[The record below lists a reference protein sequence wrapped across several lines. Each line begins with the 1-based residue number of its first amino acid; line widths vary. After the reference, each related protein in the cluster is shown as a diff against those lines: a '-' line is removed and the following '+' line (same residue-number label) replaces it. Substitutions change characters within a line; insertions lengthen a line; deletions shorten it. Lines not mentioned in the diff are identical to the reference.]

1 MPEEHAPFIQ
11 VLRALHFAAQ
21 KHRDQRRKNSEAS
34 PYVNHVIDVAETLA
48 RVGGVD
54 DASVIQ
60 AAILHDT
67 IEDTKTSAAEI
78 ERAFGRE
85 VKSLVME
92 MTDDKSLLKKE
103 RKRLQIEHAPHLSL
117 RAKQIKLADKICNIR
132 DVIDSPP
139 ENWPLERR
147 LEYLDWSEQVV
158 AGCRGCN
165 PALEQCYDRILA
177 EGRRLLTTHA

>member
-1 MPEEHAPFIQ
+1 MAEEHAPLIE

-21 KHRDQRRKNSEAS
+21 KHRDQRRKDPEAS

-54 DASVIQ
+54 DASMLQ

-67 IEDTKTSAAEI
+67 IEDTETSAAEI
-78 ERAFGRE
+78 ERVFGQE
-85 VKSLVME
+85 VQSLVTE
-92 MTDDKSLLKKE
+92 MTDDKSLPKKE

-132 DVIDSPP
+132 DVIYSPP

-158 AGCRGCN
+158 VGCRGCN
-165 PALEQCYDRILA
+165 SALEQCYDLSLI
-177 EGRRLLTTHA
+177 HI